1 MTLLGREAHTERH
14 AKRQGHGFGE
24 AVGTWRRA
32 SVFSIRSLEGW
43 YSNGRLGSR
52 RVEAWH

>member
-1 MTLLGREAHTERH
+1 MTLLGRDTHTERH
-14 AKRQGHGFGE
+14 AKREGHGVGE
-24 AVGTWRRA
+24 AAGTWRRA
-32 SVFSIRSLEGW
+32 SVFIRFLEGL

>member
-1 MTLLGREAHTERH
+1 MTLLGRDAHTECH
-14 AKRQGHGFGE
+14 AKDQGHGFGE
-24 AVGTWRRA
+24 AVACGGDA
-32 SVFSIRSLEGW
+32 SVFIRSLEGV